1 MASIYKRCKLASYD
15 YNELFNTR
23 TVYVNSQ
30 LENMTITGD
39 EAIESHI
46 KSISNVEN
54 GSTDVTGD
62 FNDDFLI
69 VSAVGNSSTNN
80 MPHISYEEI

>member
-1 MASIYKRCKLASYD
+1 
-15 YNELFNTR
+15 
-23 TVYVNSQ
+23 
-30 LENMTITGD
+30 MTITGD